1 MAHSVDLLS
10 KPDVHLH
17 LDVEKLSEETQ
28 REKGDSLSEGHISN
42 LPEAVYME
50 LKQNNFSILK
60 GIWKQFGTERQKIFQ
75 EKYGDIALLLYV
87 DVDEQMIK
95 AAALFW
101 DPAYRCFI
109 FNNQDL
115 MPTIEEYTKL
125 LRLKLPKPNKLCYV
139 EQKKVGYRKKLA
151 QLLGVDPKIIEQ
163 RVKKKGESE
172 SIPWDLLR
180 HYILEYLEEDRA
192 LDIFALAIYGL
203 VLFPKAIG
211 YVEAAVVN
219 LFDQIGK
226 QSNPVPSIIAETIRS
241 LNYCRKKGGERFI
254 GCA

>member
-1 MAHSVDLLS
+1 
-10 KPDVHLH
+10 
-17 LDVEKLSEETQ
+17 
-28 REKGDSLSEGHISN
+28 
-42 LPEAVYME
+42 ME

-163 RVKKKGESE
+163 RVKKRAKARAYHGIYSDTTSW
-172 SIPWDLLR
+172 SIWKR
-180 HYILEYLEEDRA
+180 
-192 LDIFALAIYGL
+192 
-203 VLFPKAIG
+203 IG
-211 YVEAAVVN
+211 H
-219 LFDQIGK
+219 
-226 QSNPVPSIIAETIRS
+226 
-241 LNYCRKKGGERFI
+241 
-254 GCA
+254 